1 MATGPITRDTTALA
15 LGLAQ
20 IRVGASAGNIAQI
33 HPVLTADDSIG
44 SLADTK
50 FSSEVEYWRH
60 SSGFPQMEDAV
71 IPLSE
76 KATLE
81 CTYEEIKPYTLALAR
96 GIDATSGYDQ
106 THSGEIPLGT
116 LSSPEYVRMEAVY
129 TFPSGSNYMTIIFPR
144 AQATGAME
152 VALSKE
158 DNAKPTITFES
169 KVASSDVSGGHAVWD
184 DKPMGRILF
193 T

>member
-1 MATGPITRDTTALA
+1 MATGPVTRDTSTLA

-20 IRVGASAGNIAQI
+20 VRVGVSAANIANIQ
-33 HPVLTADDSIG
+33 PALAAGDSIG

-50 FSSEVEYWRH
+50 FTSEVEFWRH
-60 SSGFPQMEDAV
+60 SSGFPLMEDYV

-81 CTYEEIKPYTLALAR
+81 CAYEEIKPYTLALAR
-96 GIDATSGYDQ
+96 GIDASSGYDQ
-106 THSGEIPLGT
+106 AHSGEIALGQ
-116 LSSPEYVRMEAVY
+116 LASPAYVRMEALY
-129 TFPSGSNYMTIIFPR
+129 TFPNGSNYMTIIFPR
-144 AQATGAME
+144 AQAVGAME
-152 VALSKE
+152 IALSKE
-158 DNAKPTITFES
+158 DNSKPTITFES